1 MRHLLVETGMEKN
14 QLDFFVEN
22 HRPPS
27 GGMWLYILV
36 DLPVVALVRYAESA
50 AVNFAVLGEECFA
63 DKAYNA
69 VADVQIGALVPEPF
83 VNLDSVVFAAPVAE
97 AFAAL
102 DALVPGAFADLDAA
116 SFAHAFAWPVPI
128 VNLVVAQLEPPAVEQ
143 MMSQGDSSVVS
154 LDVHAVE
161 KIGPLAFPAVVELV
175 LSAGHPETPLHLVAL
190 NEERKLQPALVW

>member
-27 GGMWLYILV
+27 GGMSLYILV

-83 VNLDSVVFAAPVAE
+83 VNLDSVVFAA
-97 AFAAL
+97 L

-128 VNLVVAQLEPPAVEQ
+128 VNPVVVQLEPPAVEQ

-190 NEERKLQPALVW
+190 NEERELQPALVW